1 MSDAN
6 NNPPTAA
13 ELADSCR
20 PRLASGVRM
29 QIDRLTGRPLL
40 LFPEAVVELSRSGS
54 AIVPL
59 CDGHRPLSE
68 IIATLSQQFQAPPAA
83 LRSDVTRFLCR
94 LRQRMLVQ
102 LNDAAASEPASP
114 RIPVPIVSPVDSVPA
129 PATGLPRPMGL
140 IAEVSYRCPLHCP
153 YCSNPTAVS
162 LGGVE
167 LTIEQWR
174 RVLRDAADIGVLH
187 ALFSGGEPLVRSD
200 LESLVAHARD
210 SGLYTNLIT
219 SAIGFTPERA
229 RSLKTAG
236 LDSVQISFQSD
247 RANLADSIAG
257 TRAHARKLEAARI
270 ARDLGFPLTINV
282 VLHRWNIER
291 VDHVIAMAEQLGARR
306 LELASAQYY
315 GWAAR
320 NRMVLLPNRSQ
331 VAEAGRTASSAQQ
344 RLKGRMDVL
353 YVLPDYFDD
362 RPKPCMNGWGR
373 QYLAVSPTGDVLPCP
388 TAGEIKSLRFDNI
401 SEHSL
406 SWIWT
411 DSDAFN
417 RFRGTTW
424 MPHPC
429 QTCDRREIDFGGCRC
444 QSALV
449 TGDAA
454 NTDPVCSLSPHRP
467 LIDEAL
473 SLAADTPSA
482 TLGDVLFRTNPD
494 TSRTS

>member
-6 NNPPTAA
+6 NNLAAVA

-40 LFPEAVVELSRSGS
+40 LFPEAVAELTGSGS
-54 AIVPL
+54 AIVQL
-59 CDGHRPLSE
+59 CDGHRLLSE
-68 IIATLSQQFQAPPAA
+68 IVETLSLQFQAPPAV
-83 LRSDVTRFLCR
+83 LRSDVTRYLCR
-94 LRQRMLVQ
+94 LHERMLVQ
-102 LNDAAASEPASP
+102 LDDDDAASEPTSP
-114 RIPVPIVSPVDSVPA
+114 RIPVPIVSPIASEPA
-129 PATGLPRPMGL
+129 LVQGLPRPMGL

-167 LTIEQWR
+167 LTTEQWR

-229 RSLKTAG
+229 RSLKRAG
-236 LDSVQISFQSD
+236 LDSVQISLQAD
-247 RANLADSIAG
+247 LADLSDSIAG
-257 TRAHARKLEAARI
+257 TRAHARKLKAAQI

-282 VLHRWNIER
+282 VLHRLNIDR
-291 VDHVIAMAEQLGARR
+291 VHQVVAVAEHLGARR

-315 GWAAR
+315 GWAMR
-320 NRMVLLPNRSQ
+320 NRTVLLPSRSQ
-331 VAEAGRTASSAQQ
+331 IVEASRTASIAQQ
-344 RLKGRMDVL
+344 RLKGRMDVI

-373 QYLAVSPTGDVLPCP
+373 QYLAVSPIGDVLPCP
-388 TAGEIKSLRFDNI
+388 TAGEIKSLRFDNV

-406 SWIWT
+406 GWIWT
-411 DSDAFN
+411 HSDAFN

-429 QTCDRREIDFGGCRC
+429 RTCDRREIDFGGCRC
-444 QSALV
+444 QAALV

-454 NTDPVCSLSPHRP
+454 NTDPVCALSPHRP

-473 SLAADTPSA
+473 SAAADRPSA
-482 TLGDVLFRTNPD
+482 TIGNFLFRTNP
-494 TSRTS
+494 SSA

>member
-6 NNPPTAA
+6 NNLAAVA

-29 QIDRLTGRPLL
+29 LIDRLTGRPLL
-40 LFPEAVVELSRSGS
+40 VFPEAVVELTGSGS
-54 AIVPL
+54 AIVQL
-59 CDGHRPLSE
+59 CDGHRLLSE
-68 IIATLSQQFQAPPAA
+68 IVETLSGQFQAPPAV
-83 LRSDVTRFLCR
+83 LRSDVTRYLCR
-94 LRQRMLVQ
+94 LHERMLVQ
-102 LNDAAASEPASP
+102 LDDAAASEPTSP
-114 RIPVPIVSPVDSVPA
+114 RIPVSIVSPIASEPA
-129 PATGLPRPMGL
+129 LVQGLPRPMGL
-140 IAEVSYRCPLHCP
+140 IAEVSYRCPLRCP

-167 LTIEQWR
+167 LTTEQWR

-229 RSLKTAG
+229 RSLKRAG
-236 LDSVQISFQSD
+236 LDSVQISLQAD
-247 RANLADSIAG
+247 LADLSDSIAG
-257 TRAHARKLEAARI
+257 TSAHARKLKAAQI
-270 ARDLGFPLTINV
+270 ARDLRFPLTINV
-282 VLHRWNIER
+282 VLHRLNIDR
-291 VDHVIAMAEQLGARR
+291 VHQVIAVAEHLGARR

-315 GWAAR
+315 GWAMR
-320 NRMVLLPNRSQ
+320 NRTVLLPSRSQ
-331 VAEAGRTASSAQQ
+331 IVEASRTASIAQQ
-344 RLKGRMDVL
+344 RLKGRMDVI

-373 QYLAVSPTGDVLPCP
+373 QYLAVSPIGDVLPCP
-388 TAGEIKSLRFDNI
+388 TAGEIKSLRFDNV

-406 SWIWT
+406 GWIWT
-411 DSDAFN
+411 HSDAFN

-429 QTCDRREIDFGGCRC
+429 RTCDRREIDFGGCRC
-444 QSALV
+444 QAALV

-454 NTDPVCSLSPHRP
+454 NTDPVCALSPHRP

-473 SLAADTPSA
+473 SAAADRPSA
-482 TLGDVLFRTNPD
+482 TIGNFWFRTNP
-494 TSRTS
+494 SSA